1 MESKSNSQSK
11 ARLIVLTVF
20 IIGFAAGALSLNLY
34 QHFTSSSKNP
44 DPRDRTTFIINK
56 MDDKMDLSGDQKSR
70 IREILEGTAQKYLDI
85 RREMEPFVKDFEPKF
100 DQVRQ
105 HSREQIR
112 AVLNE
117 KQLLK
122 YQEMTEE
129 QDNMRKADQER
140 LKEDQAKPKK

>member
-34 QHFTSSSKNP
+34 QRFTSSSNKF

-70 IREILEGTAQKYLDI
+70 IREILEGTAQQYLDI

-100 DQVRQ
+100 DKVRQ
-105 HSREQIR
+105 QSRSEIR
-112 AVLNE
+112 TVLTE
-117 KQLLK
+117 KQLPK
-122 YQEMTEE
+122 YQEMT
-129 QDNMRKADQER
+129 ADQDR
-140 LKEDQAKPKK
+140 MRKEDQEKLKEEKLKK

>member
-1 MESKSNSQSK
+1 MESKTTSQSK

-34 QHFTSSSKNP
+34 QHFMSSGRNS

-56 MDDKMDLSGDQKSR
+56 MDDKMDLSSDQKSR
-70 IREILEGTAQKYLDI
+70 IREILEGTAQQYLEI
-85 RREMEPFVKDFEPKF
+85 RKKMEPFVKDFEPQF
-100 DQVRQ
+100 NDVRQ

-112 AVLNE
+112 TVLSE
-117 KQLLK
+117 KQLPK

-129 QDNMRKADQER
+129 QDRMR
-140 LKEDQAKPKK
+140 KEDQEKLKEEKPKK